1 VSRTFFNSSFQS
13 FSKPSQKYVPLILWV
28 LVIACTAWCSEGW
41 LQPDEHARV
50 LEPAHFIAYGYASLP
65 WELSGDHPIVS
76 WLLGVLVSPVL
87 MITKSLQL
95 SGQSEAAIIRFL
107 VGILASTRF
116 IAFWK
121 ILDLLRLQASRRVF
135 YILVMMLAVFGPLF
149 FVRTSQENFAA
160 TALAWAL
167 LMALKIQKETLT
179 TKRGFIFGCLL
190 ALTFSA
196 RPQVG
201 LAAAGLG
208 LWMLKQQGPAIILP
222 AAGGIA
228 LGLLPMAIVDVVTTG
243 IPFLPAFNYLK
254 YALGDE
260 DGGKVW
266 GTSPW
271 WFYMPQFIESWYPP
285 LSIVLAIPLLI
296 GVYYVPSLTALI
308 VPFALVHFILGH
320 KETRY
325 FSPMIP
331 FMQLSMFAGIEW
343 LEKRYRAVEIV
354 TSAKGF
360 WTTTLKVLAFL
371 TLIGGLFPLNTSP
384 WMYSELGHLLRSG
397 AMTSFTYVGNT
408 MSGFSQ
414 FYAKIPQ
421 PPAYT
426 QISWN
431 DVRDGKATPSGWLA
445 FYALDPDDFRIIQKT
460 CESEGLYQLPD
471 WLIRVLQFSPRSP
484 ARRRLNP
491 IIYCKK
497 PLQFSVSP

>member
-1 VSRTFFNSSFQS
+1 
-13 FSKPSQKYVPLILWV
+13 
-28 LVIACTAWCSEGW
+28 
-41 LQPDEHARV
+41 
-50 LEPAHFIAYGYASLP
+50 
-65 WELSGDHPIVS
+65 
-76 WLLGVLVSPVL
+76 
-87 MITKSLQL
+87 
-95 SGQSEAAIIRFL
+95 
-107 VGILASTRF
+107 
-116 IAFWK
+116 
-121 ILDLLRLQASRRVF
+121 
-135 YILVMMLAVFGPLF
+135 
-149 FVRTSQENFAA
+149 
-160 TALAWAL
+160 
-167 LMALKIQKETLT
+167 
-179 TKRGFIFGCLL
+179 
-190 ALTFSA
+190 
-196 RPQVG
+196 
-201 LAAAGLG
+201 
-208 LWMLKQQGPAIILP
+208 
-222 AAGGIA
+222 
-228 LGLLPMAIVDVVTTG
+228 MAIVDVVTTG